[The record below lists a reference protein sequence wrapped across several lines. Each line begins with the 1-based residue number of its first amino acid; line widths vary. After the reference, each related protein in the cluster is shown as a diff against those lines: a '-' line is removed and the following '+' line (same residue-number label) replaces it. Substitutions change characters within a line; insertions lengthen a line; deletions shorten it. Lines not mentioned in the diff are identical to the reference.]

1 MTDTASK
8 SNDTAAKPQLTRI
21 PLDAVWFPAEEPMD
35 LPGGNAIQ
43 PMLNFGLPKVKGRQ
57 YFLGYFVPSYQ
68 VVDIEWYRKEGDEAE
83 YFSIPMSAVKKIKR
97 SSKKA

>member
-21 PLDAVWFPAEEPMD
+21 PLDAVWFIEQID

-43 PMLNFGLPKVKGRQ
+43 PMVSFGPAKVKGRQ
-57 YFLGYFVPSYQ
+57 YFQGYFVPSYQ
-68 VVDIEWYRKEGDEAE
+68 VIDIEWYLKEGDEPQ
-83 YFSIPMSAVKKIKR
+83 YLSVPMSRVVKMKR
-97 SSKKA
+97 STKKP